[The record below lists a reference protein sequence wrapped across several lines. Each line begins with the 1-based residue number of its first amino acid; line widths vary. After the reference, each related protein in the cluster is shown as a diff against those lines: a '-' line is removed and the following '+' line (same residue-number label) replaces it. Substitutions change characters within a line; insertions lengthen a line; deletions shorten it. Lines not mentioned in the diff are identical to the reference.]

1 MIRSIVLS
9 GLRVH
14 VNRSCEIYYSF
25 DSHQK
30 NNKALFGLFFFIT
43 QFPSLNFRHL
53 SLITLNNTPVW
64 HHHSNFHHSIFFT
77 LFVGPISVTHCR
89 LFFFLPK
96 LTEPSEK
103 KKPEQTEVKEIRRR
117 RRRKEKEKK
126 NRTPKKKGKKKST
139 VVKSCG
145 WYCCGS
151 LFVCLITILPLSYE
165 LWKLKTAKMCFQFP

>member
-1 MIRSIVLS
+1 M
-9 GLRVH
+9 
-14 VNRSCEIYYSF
+14 
-25 DSHQK
+25 
-30 NNKALFGLFFFIT
+30 FGLFFFIT
-43 QFPSLNFRHL
+43 QFPSLNFRHSSL
-53 SLITLNNTPVW
+53 ITHHSSLITLNTTPVW

-126 NRTPKKKGKKKST
+126 KKRTEHPRRKEKKSLQWSKVAAGT
-139 VVKSCG
+139 VVGPFLC
-145 WYCCGS
+145 
-151 LFVCLITILPLSYE
+151 V
-165 LWKLKTAKMCFQFP
+165 